1 MVELVCVVGGSRRR
15 SFTLTFACPRIEVPK
30 MPRCDV
36 ACVADDS
43 RASRGV
49 PGASVAALSVNR

>member
-1 MVELVCVVGGSRRR
+1 MVELMCVVGGSRRR

-36 ACVADDS
+36 AFVADDS
-43 RASRGV
+43 RASRARAWL
-49 PGASVAALSVNR
+49 P